1 VAVFIIDLADNTLA
15 TPFSWTFG
23 VQEPPCG
30 RAEFSGLSVSSAASA
45 FGVNSATPLVDGVIS
60 IAAYNPTHKD
70 LSWVQNTR
78 IEKIDLLYRKLGSSP
93 WQPALDINGDPA
105 AFYDDVRVR
114 VLWLLL
120 VTITD

>member
-1 VAVFIIDLADNTLA
+1 M
-15 TPFSWTFG
+15 
-23 VQEPPCG
+23 QEPPCG
-30 RAEFSGLSVSSAASA
+30 RAEFSGLSVSAASA
-45 FGVNSATPLVDGVIS
+45 FVINSATPLVDGIIS

-93 WQPALDINGDPA
+93 WLPALDINGDPA

-120 VTITD
+120 VTDT